1 MESVHSSYS
10 RTRVTTGG
18 KRACTC
24 ALSGIENA
32 VARNA
37 KHRRQASGRGE
48 KWSGVYTN
56 LLGQGTKAGTCGLA
70 GRSAVASDGCL
81 AATRVQSM

>member
-1 MESVHSSYS
+1 MESVHSSYG

-48 KWSGVYTN
+48 KWWASTQICSAKGRMQAPV
-56 LLGQGTKAGTCGLA
+56 GLQ
-70 GRSAVASDGCL
+70 
-81 AATRVQSM
+81 AAPLWHLMDA